1 MRCYDD
7 DNKKLNPKI
16 FKLKIA
22 QISKEIDEMIFEEVF
37 GCRFLELTNKLINT
51 TNKEENLIIINNFKK
66 IKDKLFKTDD
76 FYNFVIQRHKRI
88 DLLDAAKII
97 LEFNEAIQLDL
108 T

>member
-1 MRCYDD
+1 
-7 DNKKLNPKI
+7 
-16 FKLKIA
+16 
-22 QISKEIDEMIFEEVF
+22 MIFEEVF
-37 GCRFLELTNKLINT
+37 GYRFLELTNKLINT
-51 TNKEENLIIINNFKK
+51 TNKEENQIIINNFKK